1 MNTKA
6 KIYTALSLLV
16 STYSFSQAG
25 PGGVTTD
32 NEIWLKAENSSYIDA
47 GTTLGANDSAIQQ
60 WNDASGNT
68 NNALQTD
75 SGLRPKLKTN
85 AINGYSALNF
95 DGTDDG
101 IFATGVGHSDEVS
114 LFVVLQ
120 SPSLDDKTRGIIQ
133 AGPSGTAF
141 STDANDK
148 TIGMWATNGYLWGR
162 GVQSDGAKKSF
173 INGNGIKL
181 NIDTPYVLTQDFK
194 GTSITQYINA
204 EASQTISY
212 DGTLNSFSDFG
223 IGRQSTTSFKGD
235 IAEVIL
241 YKRSLNL
248 AETTIV
254 ENYLSAKYGTA
265 LDASKDF
272 YIQDNTGNGNFD
284 HSVAGI
290 GQASDGSNH
299 SASRGT
305 GIVSMSGA
313 SNLNDSEYLFWG
325 EETKDPVYDF
335 ETNTAN
341 NSQELTS
348 KWRVS
353 KVGDLGTVTVEFD
366 TTTISAATE
375 GCQGLQ
381 LVVGND
387 NTFTTSTAYNLTV
400 SGDTAT
406 ATGVSFADGDYFT
419 LSFISDIVWDGT
431 DYFKGSVVSGAP
443 ATDTCYRLII
453 KSGTNAVLTADAEV
467 KSVLVEA
474 GASLTIDSGVT
485 LTVTEAVNLTS
496 ESNSYSSLI
505 TDGTISGTVNYD
517 RFVNSIGSGA
527 TGTGGNDLISLPLMP
542 TGLTFDTF
550 IAYGDNATEIASNV
564 TQYAFAPYDNVTD
577 SAYENFLIGGTEDVL
592 LKGKGYRV
600 ATNSGDLITFSGAPD
615 NGTVNF
621 TIVNSALGNQWNLIG
636 NPYPSY
642 IDADLFLNTANSAL
656 LDASAVAIYAYNS
669 GTYTGDAPTT
679 SNFTIINKATITEFT
694 GENFNIAPG
703 QGFFVASNAIGGAI
717 EFTPA
722 MRTLSG
728 DDDYIA
734 GRTSNENEFFK
745 LNLTGSQTYSTS
757 IFFNTNASLG
767 LDPGY
772 DAAVYGD
779 DSENYPIY
787 SHLVEENT
795 GRAMALQAI
804 DNTDLTSVSIPLGVN
819 ANQGE
824 AITFSVNTSNLSSTT
839 LVYLEDTVANT
850 STLLN
855 SGDYTLTPST
865 NLSGTG
871 RFYLHIS
878 NSTLST
884 VDNTLNQLN
893 IYTNEADK
901 TIVVAGQ
908 LAGATKA
915 TIYDLQGR
923 VILSENLM
931 TSSTSQA
938 IDVSGLSTGVY
949 IVELN
954 NITQNK
960 TQKVILK

>member
-1 MNTKA
+1 MNTKT
-6 KIYTALSLLV
+6 KVYTGLFLVLSTFCIAQ
-16 STYSFSQAG
+16 SG

-32 NEIWLKAENSSYIDA
+32 NEIWLKAENSTYTDA
-47 GTTLGANDSAIQQ
+47 GTIPADNNSLIQQ
-60 WNDASGNT
+60 WNDASGEGND
-68 NNALQTD
+68 ALQG
-75 SGLRPKLKTN
+75 SGSYKPKLKTN

-95 DGTDDG
+95 DGNDDR
-101 IFATGVGHSDEVS
+101 ILATGVGFSNQVS
-114 LFVVLQ
+114 VFVVLK
-120 SPSLDDKTRGIIQ
+120 STSFSGGTRGIIQ
-133 AGPSGTAF
+133 AGPSGTSF
-141 STDANDK
+141 SGALEDK
-148 TIGMWATNGYLWGR
+148 SIGIWASSNGRLWGR
-162 GVQSDGAKKSF
+162 GTQSNQTVRTLDKET
-173 INGNGIKL
+173 GIIL
-181 NIDTPYVLTQDFK
+181 ANNTPYVITQDYN
-194 GTSITQYINA
+194 GTDINQYVNAELSTSITYNN
-204 EASQTISY
+204 
-212 DGTLNSFSDFG
+212 TLRSFSDFG
-223 IGRQSTTSFKGD
+223 IGRQSGDSFNGD

-241 YKRSLNL
+241 YTKSLNL

-254 ENYLSAKYGTA
+254 ENYLSSKYGTA
-265 LDASKDF
+265 LDGSKDF
-272 YIQDNTGNGNFD
+272 YVQDNTGNGDFD
-284 HSVAGI
+284 HNVAGI

-299 SASRGT
+299 LASRGT
-305 GIVSMSGA
+305 GIVSISAA
-313 SNLNDSEYLFWG
+313 SDLNDSEYLFWG
-325 EETKDPVYDF
+325 EDTKDPAYDF
-335 ETNTAN
+335 ATNTAN

-353 KVGDLGTVTVEFD
+353 ETGDLGTVTVEFD
-366 TTTISAATE
+366 ITTISAAEE

-381 LVVGND
+381 LVVANND
-387 NTFTTSTAYNLTV
+387 TFTTSTAYNLTV
-400 SGDTAT
+400 LDNTAT

-443 ATDTCYRLII
+443 AATDTCYGLII
-453 KSGTNAVLTADAEV
+453 KSGTDAVLSADAEV

-474 GASLTIDSGVT
+474 GASLTIDSEVI
-485 LTVTEAVNLTS
+485 LTVTEAMTLTS
-496 ESNSYSSLI
+496 ESDSFSSLI
-505 TDGTISGTVNYD
+505 LNGTINGTVNYE
-517 RFVNSIGSGA
+517 RYVNTLS

-542 TGLTFDTF
+542 TSLTFDTF
-550 IAYGDNATEIASNV
+550 ITNGENATEIADNG
-564 TQYAFAPYDNVTD
+564 TYYAFAPYNNITA
-577 SAYENFLIGGTEDVL
+577 SAYENFLMGASDVL
-592 LKGKGYRV
+592 LKAKGYRV
-600 ATNSGDLITFSGAPD
+600 ATDNGDLLTFTGIPE
-615 NGTVNF
+615 NGTVTFPIANP
-621 TIVNSALGNQWNLIG
+621 ALGSEWNLIG
-636 NPYPSY
+636 NPYTSY
-642 IDADLFLNTANSAL
+642 VDADLFLSVANGAL

-669 GTYTGDAPTT
+669 GIYSGAAPTN
-679 SNFTIINKATITEFT
+679 SNFTVINKATIAALT

-703 QGFFVASNAIGGAI
+703 QGFFVASNAAGGSI

-734 GRTSNENEFFK
+734 GRTSNDSEFFK
-745 LNLTGSQTYSTS
+745 LNLIGSETYSTS

-779 DSENYPIY
+779 DSENYPIF

-804 DNTDLTSVSIPLGVN
+804 NNTDLTSVSIPLGVN

-824 AITFSVNTSNLSSTT
+824 AITFSINTSNLANTT

-855 SGDYTLTPST
+855 SGEYTLTPST

-871 RFYLHIS
+871 RFYLQIS

-884 VDNTLNQLN
+884 VDNTLDQLN
-893 IYTNEADK
+893 IYTSEADK

-908 LAGATKA
+908 LASATKA

-923 VILSENLM
+923 VIVSESLM
-931 TSSTSQA
+931 TSSRSQA

-954 NITQNK
+954 NKTQHK